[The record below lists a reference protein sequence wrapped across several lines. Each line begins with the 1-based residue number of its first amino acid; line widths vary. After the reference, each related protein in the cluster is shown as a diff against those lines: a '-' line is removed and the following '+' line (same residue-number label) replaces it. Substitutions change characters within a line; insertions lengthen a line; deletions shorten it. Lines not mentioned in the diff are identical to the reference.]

1 MDEIFNYIRILIK
14 DFQYTWRYYWHYPIE
29 HSDAPLYCYLYKQ
42 CAAGD
47 KEPEVAMVVGGRHPG
62 HYFITKVWS
71 ERYEK
76 LFLYEKWIMVV

>member
-1 MDEIFNYIRILIK
+1 MLRMASKNLGLRKRIKPSLILK
-14 DFQYTWRYYWHYPIE
+14 CYRYYWHYPIE

-62 HYFITKVWS
+62 HYFITKVDLKVS
-71 ERYEK
+71 NSYGSN
-76 LFLYEKWIMVV
+76 